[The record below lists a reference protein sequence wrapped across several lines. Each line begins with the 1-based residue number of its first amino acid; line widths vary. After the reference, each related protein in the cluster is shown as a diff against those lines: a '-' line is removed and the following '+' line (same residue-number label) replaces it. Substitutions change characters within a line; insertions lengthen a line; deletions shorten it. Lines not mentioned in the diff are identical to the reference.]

1 MSSGWNMPKPVEY
14 EGVVYPSLAALAKKY
29 GLDKSS
35 VSYRLKHSL
44 PLEPALGFRRM
55 VTYDGRMWSLREL
68 AEHCGVNPR
77 TIARRL
83 RKGGDPAFSGH
94 CGRACEYGGKRYAS
108 VTAMARELGINWK
121 NALALI
127 ESAGRCL

>member
-1 MSSGWNMPKPVEY
+1 MDNGRKPV
-14 EGVVYPSLAALAKKY
+14 P
-29 GLDKSS
+29 
-35 VSYRLKHSL
+35 VSYNGVAYESVYDCAAAFDLSADAVRWRLKHSL

-55 VTYDGRMWSLREL
+55 VTYDGRAWSVKEL

-94 CGRACEYGGKRYAS
+94 CGKACEYDGKRYAS
-108 VTAMARELGINWK
+108 VAAMARELKVNRQA
-121 NALALI
+121 ALALI
-127 ESAGRCL
+127 ESAGRWL

>member
-1 MSSGWNMPKPVEY
+1 MSRSAKPV
-14 EGVVYPSLAALAKKY
+14 VYKGDTFDSLADLAAAFD
-29 GLDKSS
+29 LSANA
-35 VSYRLKHSL
+35 VRWRLKHGL

-94 CGRACEYGGKRYAS
+94 CGRACEYDGRRYAS

-127 ESAGRCL
+127 ESEGRWL